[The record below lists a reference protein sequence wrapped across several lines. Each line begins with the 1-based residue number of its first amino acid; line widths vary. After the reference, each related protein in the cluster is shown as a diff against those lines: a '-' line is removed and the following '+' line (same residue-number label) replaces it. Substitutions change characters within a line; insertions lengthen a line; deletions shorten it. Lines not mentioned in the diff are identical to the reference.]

1 MAIPRSRTPG
11 AARIRSLTTGIV
23 CAALL
28 IAGFGLP
35 AAATSP
41 VDPASA
47 TSPAGP
53 VTAAGADGWVV
64 SLGDSF
70 ISGEGGRWA
79 GNSEDSE
86 WRVDAGGQNAYSD
99 PAAAAID
106 KWGQKCHRSTAA
118 LVHVGGGQQ
127 TLNLACSGAETRTT
141 GSRKNGDF
149 KPGIDF
155 ADTADGKGQLTLLKQ
170 FAANHTVDTV
180 VLSIGGNDFQ
190 FSGVIKTCVLA
201 FLPFW
206 KATPCSKQNDVT
218 KLFSPT
224 GVAATT
230 KNISDAIVRLRTA
243 LNDSGQGSAAI
254 IVSTYP
260 NPIPPA
266 TETRTKETYIDR
278 LYNNGCPFLNTDM
291 TWAAGTVAPT
301 VSNAVRQAVIDSQVS
316 GIRVLNM
323 DPVVAGHR
331 LCAKNV
337 NTLSNLGKT
346 WTTPGAWDLSE
357 WMTQIR
363 LTSTVGTNYE
373 VQESMHPN
381 WWAERAMRN
390 CFRQMLDPAAG
401 AAAWCS
407 QDPARSF
414 DAALGEPVMRL
425 TSVKPTALAA
435 PAAAAADRSAPPV
448 AASSEVLARGEVRTI
463 PRLIYPVQTGPDAI
477 SLTAYKSTVSAFR
490 PLAMYPSSSDSGNV
504 LAYIAE
510 DGTPSNPVRPVVRI
524 LIGGVPRINLPATGI
539 PQVTADGRFV
549 VISDGSRVLAFDT
562 VTSRLRTLCANCGSG
577 LMTAALAPD
586 RATVALASTIPLHAE
601 QLLTI
606 RRLSDGALL
615 AATRFQPTGDHALA
629 WDRNSR
635 KVAFSAQLVSNDGTG
650 SVIKFLRRDGR
661 LLPTALHR
669 SGFSYQSPRWFDG
682 SLWAIRLTDAEV
694 RDPNAGAPG
703 NAVRVASAGGVGVP
717 SLRGPVDRVLT
728 GVEGDLLRQ
737 ATWTR

>member
-1 MAIPRSRTPG
+1 
-11 AARIRSLTTGIV
+11 LV
-23 CAALL
+23 V
-28 IAGFGLP
+28 GFG
-35 AAATSP
+35 AP
-41 VDPASA
+41 VASA
-47 TSPAGP
+47 APISP
-53 VTAAGADGWVV
+53 TAAGDGDGWVI

-106 KWGQKCHRSTAA
+106 KWGQKCHRSTSA
-118 LVHVGGGQQ
+118 LVHVGDGQR
-127 TLNLACSGAETRTT
+127 TLNLACSGAETTTT
-141 GSRKNGDF
+141 GSQRGGDF

-155 ADTADGKGQLTLLKQ
+155 ANTPDGKGQLTLLKE
-170 FAANHTVDTV
+170 FAASHPVKTV

-206 KATPCSKQNDVT
+206 KATPCSQQSEVT
-218 KLFSPT
+218 KLFSPA

-230 KNISDAIVRLRTA
+230 KRISDAIVRLRTA
-243 LNDSGQGSAAI
+243 LDDSGQGGAAI

-266 TETRTKETYIDR
+266 SETRTKETYIDR

-301 VSNAVRQAVIDSQVS
+301 VSNAVRQAVTDSGIG

-363 LTSTVGTNYE
+363 ITSTVGTNYE

-390 CFRQMLDPAAG
+390 CFRRMLDPVAG
-401 AAAWCS
+401 TTAWCS

-414 DAALGEPVMRL
+414 NAALGEPVMRL
-425 TSVKPTALAA
+425 TSVRPTSVATPRATTDA
-435 PAAAAADRSAPPV
+435 QSRPPV
-448 AASSEVLARGEVRTI
+448 AISNEVLSRGEIRGI
-463 PRLIYPVQTGPDAI
+463 PGLVYPVQTGPDAI
-477 SLTAYKSTVSAFR
+477 SLTAFKSKVSAFR
-490 PLAMYPSSSDSGNV
+490 PVAMYPSSSDSGRV

-510 DGTPSNPVRPVVRI
+510 DGTPSNPVRPVVRV
-524 LIGGVPRINLPATGI
+524 LIGGVPRAILPATGI
-539 PQVTADGRFV
+539 PQVTADGSLV
-549 VISDGSRVLAFDT
+549 VISDGGRVLAYDT
-562 VTSRLRTLCANCGSG
+562 VSARVRTLCSNCGTD
-577 LMTAALAPD
+577 LLTAAVAPD
-586 RATVALASTIPLHAE
+586 RATVALLSTIPLHTE
-601 QLLTI
+601 QQLTI

-615 AATRFQPTGDHALA
+615 AATRFEPTGDHSLA

-635 KVAFSAQLVSNDGTG
+635 KVAFSAQVVDNHGTG
-650 SVIKFLRRDGR
+650 SVVRFLRRDGR
-661 LLPTALHR
+661 LLTTPFHR
-669 SGFSYQSPRWFDG
+669 AGFSYQSPRWFGGD
-682 SLWAIRLTDAEV
+682 LWAIRLTDAEV
-694 RDPNAGAPG
+694 RDPSAGAPG
-703 NAVRVASAGGVGVP
+703 DAVRVVSAAGSAIP
-717 SLRGPVDRVLT
+717 TPRGAVDRVLT
-728 GVEGDLLRQ
+728 GIEGDLLRQ